1 MRLLRI
7 RPIRTVLRW
16 QVIATLA
23 LTAIA
28 WLATGKHG
36 ALSAALGGLVATAA
50 AVAFA
55 AVASLG
61 GAAGA
66 ATALLAVLRAEAVKV
81 GLIVV
86 ALWLVL
92 TTYKDVAVV
101 WFIGSFLATVLI
113 LAMAP
118 AVRDR

>member
-23 LTAIA
+23 LTATA

>member
-16 QVIATLA
+16 QVIATIA

-36 ALSAALGGLVATAA
+36 AASAALGGLVAIAA
-50 AVAFA
+50 AVVFA

-61 GAAGA
+61 GAANAG
-66 ATALLAVLRAEAVKV
+66 TALLAVLRAEAVKV

-101 WFIGSFLATVLI
+101 WLIGSFLVTVLI

>member
-23 LTAIA
+23 LTALA
-28 WLATGKHG
+28 WLATEKHG
-36 ALSAALGGLVATAA
+36 AASAALGGLVGITAT
-50 AVAFA
+50 VVFA
-55 AVASLG
+55 SVASLG
-61 GAAGA
+61 SASNAG
-66 ATALLAVLRAEAVKV
+66 TALLAVLRAQAAKV
-81 GLIVV
+81 GLIVL

-92 TTYKDVAVV
+92 TTYKDVVVV

-113 LAMAP
+113 LSIAP

>member
-16 QVIATLA
+16 QIIATLA

>member
-16 QVIATLA
+16 QVIATLV

-28 WLATGKHG
+28 WFATGKHG
-36 ALSAALGGLVATAA
+36 AVSAAIGGLVAIAA
-50 AVAFA
+50 AVVFA
-55 AVASLG
+55 VVASLG
-61 GAAGA
+61 GAASAG
-66 ATALLAVLRAEAVKV
+66 TALLAVVRAEAVKV
-81 GLIVV
+81 GVIVV

-101 WFIGSFLATVLI
+101 WLIGSFLVTVLI

>member
-16 QVIATLA
+16 QVIATIA

-28 WLATGKHG
+28 WFATGKHG
-36 ALSAALGGLVATAA
+36 AASAALGGLVAIAA
-50 AVAFA
+50 AVVFA

-61 GAAGA
+61 GAASAG
-66 ATALLAVLRAEAVKV
+66 TALLAVLRAEAVKV

-101 WFIGSFLATVLI
+101 WLIGSFLVTVLI

>member
-7 RPIRTVLRW
+7 RPIRAVLRW
-16 QVIATLA
+16 QFIATLA

-28 WLATGKHG
+28 SLADGRHG
-36 ALSAALGGLVATAA
+36 AASAALGGLVAIAA

-61 GAAGA
+61 GAASAG
-66 ATALLAVLRAEAVKV
+66 TALLAVLRAEAVKV

-92 TTYKDVAVV
+92 TTYKDVAIV

-113 LAMAP
+113 LAIAP